1 MLAAAALVFAGGVAI
16 GAFVSDRLDRT
27 PKTVVSELAVPPV
40 TEPRPA
46 PAAPVALEPIPQELP
61 TLGPS
66 PTEALEESEPD
77 VVAPR
82 KPVEQPQWLRN
93 AVAAPEADGRPL
105 IAIVIDD
112 LGLSGEKVR
121 RTAALPA
128 PLTLAF
134 LPYANGLSELT
145 AVARAR
151 GHELLVHVP
160 MEPGSRT
167 TDPGPNA
174 LLTEYGVRDLL
185 SRIEWNLGRLD
196 GYVGINNHM
205 GSRFTA
211 DPSGMAVV
219 LSELN
224 RRGLMFLDSRTSA
237 KTVGDK
243 LARTIGLPSVERD
256 VFLDP
261 DGARSDV
268 AGQLV
273 ELERTARRQGY
284 AVGIGHHYNVT
295 LDTLEGWLDTLEE
308 RGFVLAPIS
317 AIAKLRI
324 AREERALAAIR
335 PNAVDLGVASR
346 P

>member
-1 MLAAAALVFAGGVAI
+1 MLAVAALVFAGGVAI
-16 GAFVSDRLDRT
+16 GAFVSDRWDRP
-27 PKTVVSELAVPPV
+27 PKTVVSSIETPPQSVPPDPV
-40 TEPRPA
+40 EP
-46 PAAPVALEPIPQELP
+46 VELEPIPPQLP
-61 TLGPS
+61 ALGAS
-66 PTEALEESEPD
+66 PTETLEQPEPD
-77 VVAPR
+77 TAAIPE
-82 KPVEQPQWLRN
+82 PAEQPQWLRN
-93 AVAAPEADGRPL
+93 AVAVPDAAGRPL
-105 IAIVIDD
+105 IAVVIDD
-112 LGLSGEKVR
+112 LGLSEEKVR
-121 RTAALPA
+121 RTSALRG

-134 LPYANGLSELT
+134 LPYADDLSDLT
-145 AVARAR
+145 AVARAG
-151 GHELLVHVP
+151 GHELLVHLP
-160 MEPGSRT
+160 MEPGSKA

-284 AVGIGHHYNVT
+284 AVGIGHHYDVT
-295 LDTLEGWLDTLEE
+295 LDTLEGWLSTLED
-308 RGFVLAPIS
+308 RGFVLAPIT

-335 PNAVDLGVASR
+335 PSAIDLGVASR